1 MALMTLADWISLGAG
16 IVLVGLALLGWTSW
30 PGDSAL
36 PMQWG
41 LNGKP
46 TWFAPR
52 WLAFSLVPATG
63 LLVLAVTAYASH
75 QAHDAGRRQLVIAL
89 VIVAIDV
96 LHLSLARYYA

>member
-1 MALMTLADWISLGAG
+1 MPRTTPADWVSLAAA
-16 IVLVGLALLGWTSW
+16 IVLVGLALLGWRSW
-30 PGDSAL
+30 PGDGAL

-52 WLAFSLVPATG
+52 WLAFSLLPAIG

-75 QAHDAGRRQLVIAL
+75 QAHGAGRRQLVAAML
-89 VIVAIDV
+89 IVAVDV